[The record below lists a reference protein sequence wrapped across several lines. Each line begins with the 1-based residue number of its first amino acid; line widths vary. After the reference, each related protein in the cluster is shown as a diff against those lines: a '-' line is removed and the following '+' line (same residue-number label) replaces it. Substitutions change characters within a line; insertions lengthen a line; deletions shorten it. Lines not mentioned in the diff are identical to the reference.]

1 MIVLQAWNLIQ
12 VCHGKTETK
21 KGYFDSFNN
30 HTWSS
35 ELDGEASNV
44 YRSQTTWKG
53 EHINCNCFV
62 KAVNDNKNK
71 HEMKEY
77 KMNCENI
84 QDQKRSNNSI
94 YQVWLWVNSYFT
106 KYAVDDLTNSILKN
120 DLKKKKI
127 TSKIMLIHLCSFGG
141 LLYARFQLSFG
152 LWWGSL

>member
-94 YQVWLWVNSYFT
+94 YRLAMSKLLFYQICSRWSNQLNPKKW
-106 KYAVDDLTNSILKN
+106 
-120 DLKKKKI
+120 LKKKKN
-127 TSKIMLIHLCSFGG
+127 LI
-141 LLYARFQLSFG
+141 
-152 LWWGSL
+152 